1 MKGLIVRIANLAG
14 RLVLVDGDRAIDVET
29 ASSGR
34 FSADPQAIYDHWKD
48 FSGWAETVELAA
60 GSPFDVDDLQAPTPA
75 PRQIFAI
82 GLNYRDH
89 AKESGQAI
97 PDSPLVFT
105 KFLSSLAG
113 PTATITLP
121 DGSVDWEVELV
132 AVIGERAY
140 QVSADDAWDHV
151 AGLTVGQDISERQTQ
166 LRGPAPQFSL
176 GKSFPNFSPVGPVV
190 VTVDEF
196 ANRDSLRIQTELS
209 GEGIDGV
216 VSLQDGNTRDL
227 IFSIPALI
235 QSLSAVLPLLP
246 GDIIFTGTPAGVGMG
261 RAPRMFLK
269 PGQVL
274 TSTIEGIGQLR
285 NVTA

>member
-1 MKGLIVRIANLAG
+1 VRIANLAG
-14 RLVLVDGDRAIDVET
+14 RLVLVDGERALDVEH
-29 ASSGR
+29 ASDGR
-34 FSADPQAIYDHWKD
+34 FSSDPQAVYERWDA
-48 FSGWAETVELAA
+48 FTAWAEGVDLRDAA
-60 GSPFDVDDLQAPTPA
+60 PFSTDDLLAPTPA

-89 AKESGQAI
+89 AEESGQAI

-105 KFLSSLAG
+105 KFVSSLAG

-140 QVSADDAWDHV
+140 HVAAADAWNHI

-176 GKSFPNFSPVGPVV
+176 GKSFPNFSPIGPFV

-196 ANRDSLRIQTELS
+196 ADRDSLRIQSELS
-209 GEGIDGV
+209 GDGVDGV
-216 VSLQDGNTRDL
+216 VSLQDGNTRNL
-227 IFSIPALI
+227 IFSVPELI
-235 QSLSAVLPLLP
+235 ERISSVLPLLP

-261 RAPRMFLK
+261 RDPRMFLR

-274 TSTIEGIGQLR
+274 TSTIQGIGQLR
-285 NVTA
+285 NATV

>member
-1 MKGLIVRIANLAG
+1 MRIANLAG
-14 RLVLVDGDRAIDVET
+14 RLVLLHDERALDVET
-29 ASSGR
+29 ASGGT
-34 FSADPQAIYDHWKD
+34 FSADPQAIYEQWSAFAEWAKTAD
-48 FSGWAETVELAA
+48 FAQA
-60 GSPFDVDDLQAPTPA
+60 SPFSADDLLAPIPA

-89 AKESGQAI
+89 AKESGQGI

-105 KFLSSLAG
+105 KFMTSIAG

-121 DGSVDWEVELV
+121 EGSVDWEVELV
-132 AVIGERAY
+132 VVIGERAY
-140 QVSADDAWDHV
+140 RVAADDAWNHV

-176 GKSFPNFSPVGPVV
+176 GKSFPGFSPIGPAV
-190 VTVDEF
+190 VTLDEI
-196 ANRDSLRIQTELS
+196 ADPDSLRIQTELS
-209 GEGIDGV
+209 GDGIDGV
-216 VSLQDGNTRDL
+216 MSLQDGNTRDL
-227 IFSIPALI
+227 IFSVPALI
-235 QSLSAVLPLLP
+235 ESLSSVLALLP

-261 RAPRMFLK
+261 REPKLFLK

-285 NVTA
+285 NATV

>member
-1 MKGLIVRIANLAG
+1 MRIANLAG
-14 RLVLVDGDRAIDVET
+14 RLVLIDGDTALDVET
-29 ASSGR
+29 ASSGA
-34 FSADPQAIYDHWKD
+34 FSSNPQAVYER
-48 FSGWAETVELAA
+48 WAEFVEWEQSVDFGA
-60 GSPFDVDDLQAPTPA
+60 GTPFSVDELGAPTPA

-97 PDSPLVFT
+97 PDAPLVFT
-105 KFLSSLAG
+105 KFVTSLAG
-113 PTATITLP
+113 PNVTITLP
-121 DGSVDWEVELV
+121 EGSVDWEVELV

-140 QVSADDAWDHV
+140 QVSAEEAWKHV
-151 AGLTVGQDISERQTQ
+151 AGLTVGQDISERRTQ

-176 GKSFPNFSPVGPVV
+176 GKSFPNFAPIGPVV
-190 VTVDEF
+190 VTLDEIDGP
-196 ANRDSLRIQTELS
+196 DSLRIQTELS
-209 GEGIDGV
+209 GDGV
-216 VSLQDGNTRDL
+216 DGILSLQDGNTRDL

-235 QSLSAVLPLLP
+235 ESLSSVLPLLP

-261 RAPRMFLK
+261 RDPRLFLK

-285 NVTA
+285 NSTV

>member
-1 MKGLIVRIANLAG
+1 VRIANLAG
-14 RLVLVDGDRAIDVET
+14 RLVLVDGERALDVEA
-29 ASSGR
+29 ASDGR
-34 FSADPQAIYDHWKD
+34 FSADPQAVYDQWSA
-48 FSGWAETVELAA
+48 FATWAATATFDKAV
-60 GSPFDVDDLQAPTPA
+60 PFAVDDLRAPTPA

-105 KFLSSLAG
+105 KFVTSLTG

-121 DGSVDWEVELV
+121 EGSVDWEVELV
-132 AVIGERAY
+132 AVIGEEAFH
-140 QVSADDAWDHV
+140 VAAEDAWRHV
-151 AGLTVGQDISERQTQ
+151 AGLTVGQDISERKTQ

-176 GKSFPNFSPVGPVV
+176 GKSFPGFAPIGPFV
-190 VTVDEF
+190 VTIDEISDP
-196 ANRDSLRIQTELS
+196 DSLRIQTELS
-209 GEGIDGV
+209 GEGVEGV
-216 VSLQDGNTRDL
+216 LSLQDGNTRDL
-227 IFSIPALI
+227 IFSVPQLI
-235 QSLSAVLPLLP
+235 ESLSAVLPLLP

-261 RAPRMFLK
+261 REPRLFLR

-285 NVTA
+285 NETV